1 MWVSMMG
8 IAEVDRVEPDPAWD
22 GDALDVEFLATVA
35 AATPATPVRNA
46 RRLGMRGA

>member
-8 IAEVDRVEPDPAWD
+8 IADVDRVEPDPAWD
-22 GDALDVEFLATVA
+22 ADASDAGLLPTVA
-35 AATPATPVRNA
+35 AAAPATPVRNA